1 MKEIITPIQSKGHPL
16 AILKKGREQSLSRY
30 HLWIFS
36 RAIAQITPEP
46 QEGDLVDVV
55 DSKGKFLATGS
66 WEGGNIAIRVLSFET
81 PIVDE
86 KEFFENKIRAAL
98 RLRQKLHLPFSET
111 DSKAPNNIYRLVYG
125 EGDGL
130 SGLIVDIYGHT
141 AVIQA
146 HSMGIFRRIS
156 LIKEVLLECREL
168 ELQAIYD
175 KSSSTLQKEI
185 SEFYSDGYLY
195 GDAIREP
202 LYERGLRFLT
212 DIEKG
217 QKTGFF
223 IDQRDNRELVEKY
236 ANGRNVLNCFC
247 YTGGFSA
254 YAIRGG
260 ACSVDSLDSSA
271 RALDVA
277 KEVIALNFPELE
289 EHRHQVVNADAF
301 DYLNN
306 LQGGEYDLIVLDPP
320 AFAKR
325 KDNVR
330 NACNGYRKLN
340 ALALKKIRSGGF
352 LFTFSCSQ
360 LVSPYDF
367 RMAVLTASVEAKRQ
381 VRILRPL
388 FQAPCHPVNIFH
400 PETEYLKG
408 LLLYVE

>member
-1 MKEIITPIQSKGHPL
+1 MKENIAPIKPQAHPL
-16 AILKKGREQSLSRY
+16 AILKRGREQSLSRY

-36 RAIAQITPEP
+36 RAIESITPRPEK
-46 QEGDLVDVV
+46 GDLVDIV
-55 DSKGKFLATGS
+55 SSEGKYLATGS
-66 WEGGNIAIRVLSFET
+66 WEGGNIAIRIFSFET
-81 PIVDE
+81 PILDE
-86 KEFFENKIRAAL
+86 KLFFEEKIKSAL
-98 RLRQKLHLPFSET
+98 QLRQQILAPSSEEKNPPLNT
-111 DSKAPNNIYRLVYG
+111 IYRLIYG

-141 AVIQA
+141 AVVQA
-146 HSMGIFRRIS
+146 HSMGMYRRIP
-156 LIKEVLLECREL
+156 LIKEVLLACNEL
-168 ELQAIYD
+168 SLQAIYD
-175 KSSSTLQKEI
+175 KSSATLQKETLDLT
-185 SEFYSDGYLY
+185 FDGYIY
-195 GDAIREP
+195 GKPQDEP
-202 LYERGLRFLT
+202 LYEKGIRFLA

-223 IDQRDNRELVEKY
+223 IDQRDNRALVEKY
-236 ANGRNVLNCFC
+236 ASGKSVLNCFC

-254 YAIRGG
+254 YALRGG
-260 ACSVDSLDSSA
+260 AKRVDSLDSSA
-271 RALDVA
+271 KALDVA
-277 KEVIALNFPELE
+277 SEVVKLNFPNLE
-289 EHRHQVVNADAF
+289 KGRHETINRDAF
-301 DYLNN
+301 DYLAHLEGN
-306 LQGGEYDLIVLDPP
+306 EYDLIVLDPP

-340 ALALKKIRSGGF
+340 ALALKKIQPRGL

-367 RMAVLTASVEAKRQ
+367 RMAVLTAAVEAKRR

-388 FQAPCHPVNIFH
+388 FQATCHPINIFH